1 MSVSLQDWVW
11 IKATF
16 VQAMVGA
23 ISSNFREV
31 VLSRDGDEWILNVR
45 LAEENDEDREEIEEI
60 VNDFSIFLEDTKK
73 NISEEAYSRTKSN
86 IIISK
91 NPMKDIG
98 RESRVLFRLRE

>member
-1 MSVSLQDWVW
+1 MTVSLQDWVW

-31 VLSRDGDEWILNVR
+31 VLSRDGDEWVLNVR
-45 LAEENDEDREEIEEI
+45 LAAESDEDKEEIEEI
-60 VNDFSIFLEDTKK
+60 INDFSIFLEDTKK
-73 NISEEAYSRTKSN
+73 NISEEAYARAKSN
-86 IIISK
+86 IVIS
-91 NPMKDIG
+91 NRPLEDFG